1 MIALIG
7 TFPTTNA
14 RKMVFA
20 FMTRLDQLSPIEI
33 SRLLDID
40 RLALRPNG
48 IRMTGEELVALAN
61 QLRKDTKLYL
71 SLRGL
76 EVVRRRPP

>member
-1 MIALIG
+1 MITLIG
-7 TFPTTNA
+7 TFPTTGA
-14 RKMVFA
+14 RKVMFA

-40 RLALRPNG
+40 RLTLRPNG
-48 IRMTGEELVALAN
+48 IRMTEEELVALAN
-61 QLRKDTKLYL
+61 VLRKDTKLYL

-76 EVVRRRPP
+76 EVVHGRSP